1 MMYVAGLFLG
11 LLQPTGSWPD
21 RGGGGGET
29 KAIGVGCT
37 CNVTVALAISIENL
51 KFLKK

>member
-11 LLQPTGSWPD
+11 LPQPTGSWPA
-21 RGGGGGET
+21 RGGVT

-37 CNVTVALAISIENL
+37 CNVTVALAISMEN

>member
-21 RGGGGGET
+21 RGVT

-37 CNVTVALAISIENL
+37 CNVTVALAISIEN
-51 KFLKK
+51 KFSKK